1 MPELPSQLRRPL
13 GVQLIALRG
22 RVVLRAATLCLTL
35 VSSSV
40 VISVLLLELL
50 PRFVLGWSVGLT
62 ATLAVGSAVGALL
75 AAQALRNEAWPGM
88 HEAALWLESAGRGN
102 GALATAVSAAGQG
115 PFMPHVAREAQRF
128 LAGGSRENA
137 RPLLPL
143 PLLVGA
149 PVATMAALLL
159 MLVALSAPEQQ
170 VSEAPGAQPATSK
183 AYSAVDVGAT
193 RDASDAEA
201 REAAMRLQKAATAL
215 RDQAANM
222 RDAGNE
228 RDAERALA
236 QAREALKA
244 AAGDN
249 PKAVAAA
256 LATLPQRAGETD
268 PERKAA
274 AASLESAAAKLESQ
288 AGGTRSGERDSG
300 GTGTFDA
307 GAAELKFAPLP
318 PLQRSGSVQAAELAT
333 QSGARRAMVAR
344 AREAL
349 K

>member
-1 MPELPSQLRRPL
+1 MPELPSHLRRPL

-22 RVVLRAATLCLTL
+22 RVMLRAATLCLTL

-40 VISVLLLELL
+40 LVSVLLLELL
-50 PRFVLGWSVGLT
+50 PRYVLGWSVGLA
-62 ATLAVGSAVGALL
+62 ATLAVGLAVGALL
-75 AAQALRNEAWPGM
+75 AAQALRNETWPGM

-102 GALATAVSAAGQG
+102 GALATAVSAGQG

-159 MLVALSAPEQQ
+159 TLAALSAPEQHT
-170 VSEAPGAQPATSK
+170 SEIPGTQPATSK

-201 REAAMRLQKAATAL
+201 RDAAMRLQKAATAL

-244 AAGDN
+244 ATGDN

-256 LATLPQRAGETD
+256 LAMLPQRAGETE

-288 AGGTRSGERDSG
+288 AGGTRPGERDSG

-318 PLQRSGSVQAAELAT
+318 PLQSSGSVQAAELAT